1 MQCLFQRLDK
11 SHITFINSAMKQ
23 VVQALEGDKKYPVEL
38 DIAYTGFRTIN
49 WEQISADFE
58 FTFGDR
64 KVCRVQSFLAEALSP
79 KIARMRKADAS
90 TDRYVFKD
98 VSSGVYEAFESLV
111 SQVRHG
117 MPLQVEE
124 SRFEG
129 LVRVC
134 YELENNEILS
144 SLIKIATLD
153 IERAMSLL
161 AFGGPASRCQPLIE
175 FIASH
180 FYEISEE
187 RLGMI
192 DLETAWTILSHES
205 LIIADENSVYDFVR
219 SRVTTDSS
227 FACLFEFVNFEYLS
241 PDRINDFVPFARE
254 YLLDHLNA
262 AIWERICRRLV
273 LSLPLECSPRT
284 LKMQSHGQTAQSDT
298 GRKCV
303 YECVYT
309 GDHISGIIAFL
320 TRECGGNVHDL
331 GIVEVTQTDPPPPDP
346 YDNLPL
352 LKRPSGCADEHALNR
367 LVERRARRF
376 LMHVRDHPR
385 NVVSFENHDLCHAT
399 GPDAW
404 ICYDFLNSRVA
415 LTSYSI
421 ETNGSSSP
429 GNHLRSWVLEQS
441 NDKLS
446 WVVVDR
452 RENNSDLM
460 DSFKIHN
467 FSISSEPRDAFRY
480 VRLRQTG
487 RNHAGNDNLCISKLE
502 LFGKLFIEPTR
513 K

>member
-1 MQCLFQRLDK
+1 M
-11 SHITFINSAMKQ
+11 NQ
-23 VVQALEGDKKYPVEL
+23 VLQALAYKKYPVEL

-49 WEQISADFE
+49 WGQISADFE
-58 FTFGDR
+58 FKFGDG

-79 KIARMRKADAS
+79 KIAKMRKTDAGAD
-90 TDRYVFKD
+90 TYVFKD

-117 MPLQVEE
+117 MPLKVEE
-124 SRFEG
+124 SIFAG

-153 IERAMSLL
+153 VERAMSLL

-180 FYEISEE
+180 FCEISEE
-187 RLGMI
+187 CLGMI
-192 DLETAWTILSHES
+192 DLETAWMILSHES
-205 LIIADENSVYDFVR
+205 LMIADENSVYDFVR
-219 SRVTTDSS
+219 SRVLTDSS

-241 PDRINDFVPFARE
+241 PDRIIDFVPFARE
-254 YLLDHLNA
+254 YLLDHLNT
-262 AIWERICRRLV
+262 AIWDRIGQRLV
-273 LSLPLECSPRT
+273 LSLPLKCSPRT
-284 LKMQSHGQTAQSDT
+284 LKTQSQGQTAQSDT
-298 GRKCV
+298 GQKCV

-309 GDHISGIIAFL
+309 GNHMSGIIAFL
-320 TRECGGNVHDL
+320 TRQCGGNVHDL
-331 GIVEVTQTDPPPPDP
+331 GRVEVTRKETPHHWDAMDDELDYL
-346 YDNLPL
+346 YDMGDILHL
-352 LKRPSGCADEHALNR
+352 FERMR
-367 LVERRARRF
+367 RRADANRYARS
-376 LMHVRDHPR
+376 LEQLLPHWLNCERHGPR
-385 NVVSFENHDLCHAT
+385 NVVSFEDHMLCQVD

-421 ETNGSSSP
+421 ETNGCSP
-429 GNHLRSWVLEQS
+429 GGNHLKWWVLEQS

-452 RENNSDLM
+452 REVNSDLN
-460 DSFKIHN
+460 DSRETHN
-467 FSISSEPRDAFRY
+467 FSISAEPRDSFRY

-487 RNHAGNDNLCISKLE
+487 PTHSGNDVLCISKLE
-502 LFGKLFIEPTR
+502 LFGKLFAEPTG